1 MKNLGPNEGKK
12 AEAPLGFEPRIS
24 CLQDRRFNQLS
35 HRARRSTTSEKTFK
49 SIFFVTLKTIQIFSN
64 LIYIQVVPISETEQ
78 RLDNVMITM
87 PHSDMEVKMRPQT
100 PHPSPEFEY
109 KYCNT
114 LYFYSTL
121 EFTKICLSEHQ
132 RQPQIL
138 SILSFLFYIQLQKRL
153 KICSS
158 LQR

>member
-1 MKNLGPNEGKK
+1 MNIMLRKWQCSRSMAHLKVS
-12 AEAPLGFEPRIS
+12 PLYITLPGFNFSIIGFIHIMTIFSNRIYF
-24 CLQDRRFNQLS
+24 LF
-35 HRARRSTTSEKTFK
+35 
-49 SIFFVTLKTIQIFSN
+49 FSN